1 MEFIPF
7 AQDSGL
13 IITIDEWMLKQ
24 ATQQISQ
31 WKDKYA
37 DACNLKVSVNLTDK
51 LILHPDLPKNIKK
64 VLKNS
69 NLDGECLR
77 LEITENAIMENTEA
91 ATQAIRT
98 LQKLGIEVQLDDFG
112 TGYSSL
118 THLLKLPVN
127 ALKID
132 RSFVQQIGLRNGNT
146 EIIQTIIGLAHDLN
160 MKAFAEGIETENQLD
175 LLRSMHCDF
184 GQGFLFSIPLRAEE
198 AEKLIVSNCFKSK
211 NSQVR

>member
-1 MEFIPF
+1 
-7 AQDSGL
+7 
-13 IITIDEWMLKQ
+13 
-24 ATQQISQ
+24 
-31 WKDKYA
+31 
-37 DACNLKVSVNLTDK
+37 DANLA
-51 LILHPDLPKNIKK
+51 
-64 VLKNS
+64 
-69 NLDGECLR
+69 GECLR

-91 ATQAIRT
+91 ATQSIRT

-160 MKAFAEGIETENQLD
+160 MKAFAEGIETENQLEI
-175 LLRSMHCDF
+175 LRSMYCDF
-184 GQGFLFSIPLRAEE
+184 GQGFLLSIPLRAEE
-198 AEKLIVSNCFKSK
+198 AEKLIVQKRFETKSTHL
-211 NSQVR
+211 R

>member
-1 MEFIPF
+1 L
-7 AQDSGL
+7 A
-13 IITIDEWMLKQ
+13 
-24 ATQQISQ
+24 
-31 WKDKYA
+31 
-37 DACNLKVSVNLTDK
+37 
-51 LILHPDLPKNIKK
+51 KNIKK
-64 VLKNS
+64 ILKSS
-69 NLDGECLR
+69 NLEGECLR

-91 ATQAIRT
+91 ATQAIRN

-118 THLLKLPVN
+118 THLLRLPVN

-160 MKAFAEGIETENQLD
+160 MKAFAEGIETDNQLD
-175 LLRSMHCDF
+175 ILRAMDCDF

-198 AEKLIVSNCFKSK
+198 AEKLITSNWFKTK
-211 NSQVR
+211 NS